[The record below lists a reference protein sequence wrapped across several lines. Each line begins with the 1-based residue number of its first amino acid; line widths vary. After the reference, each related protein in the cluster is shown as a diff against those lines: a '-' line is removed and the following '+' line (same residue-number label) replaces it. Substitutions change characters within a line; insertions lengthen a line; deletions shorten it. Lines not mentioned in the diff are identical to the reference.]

1 MLPRCVSQASIHD
14 ECWSHSRCGREKLR
28 PTTSGANAK
37 FFLYCHVAVLQR
49 GFYREQMW
57 WTEWPF
63 LLLFMH
69 LELFG
74 ESASAMLY
82 HISNAHG
89 FLCRSTELSCAV
101 SKFSSFRH
109 PKSHPI
115 SRIGSSWRIVAS
127 RFAHSVPLDWF
138 CSMVSTRIYCSFLF
152 G

>member
-1 MLPRCVSQASIHD
+1 M
-14 ECWSHSRCGREKLR
+14 
-28 PTTSGANAK
+28 TN

-82 HISNAHG
+82 HISNAQG

-127 RFAHSVPLDWF
+127 RF
-138 CSMVSTRIYCSFLF
+138 CSFCPVGLVLF
-152 G
+152 DGKHKNILFVFVWLMLSI